1 MKRFKLQVFTLMLAI
16 QISAGLYLTF
26 FDSILKTFGYI
37 HWLGLIGYLV
47 LDLILL
53 SLLLLTRKNVMT
65 RYIGFFSALGT
76 VAMVADAL
84 LGLPVSEYKTTSI
97 NAIAYLFGFG
107 ASGTGSSFGVSLAF
121 TILLIS
127 SGLTAVLASG
137 RF

>member
-1 MKRFKLQVFTLMLAI
+1 
-16 QISAGLYLTF
+16 
-26 FDSILKTFGYI
+26 
-37 HWLGLIGYLV
+37 
-47 LDLILL
+47 
-53 SLLLLTRKNVMT
+53 MT
-65 RYIGFFSALGT
+65 RYIGFFSALET

-84 LGLPVSEYKTTSI
+84 LGLPVSEYKTASI

-107 ASGTGSSFGVSLAF
+107 APGTGSSFGVSLAF